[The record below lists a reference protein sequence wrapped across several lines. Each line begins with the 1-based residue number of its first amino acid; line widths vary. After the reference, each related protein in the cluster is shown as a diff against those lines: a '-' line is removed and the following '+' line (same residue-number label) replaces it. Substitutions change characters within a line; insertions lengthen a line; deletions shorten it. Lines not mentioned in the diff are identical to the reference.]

1 LKLKEQGH
9 HLTEKGAKLIDL
21 IISQTN
27 NNRLSTSLDRVVVDR
42 EQLLAEVND
51 LLKGPSNF
59 EIRSPLSPI
68 K

>member
-21 IISQTN
+21 IISQT

-59 EIRSPLSPI
+59 EIKTTHTHS
-68 K
+68 